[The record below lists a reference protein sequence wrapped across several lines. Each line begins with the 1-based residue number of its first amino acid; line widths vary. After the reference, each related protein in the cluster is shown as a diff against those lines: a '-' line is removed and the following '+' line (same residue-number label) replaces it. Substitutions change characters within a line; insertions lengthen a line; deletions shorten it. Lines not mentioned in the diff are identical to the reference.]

1 MKNLF
6 LILFFIL
13 NGTRAQANSVV
24 AIGDAE
30 VEKNTMAIIGPVS
43 EDGVHLGKYK
53 WAREI
58 LESDFLFYKRYFNVT
73 SHDKDDESLTPVHKL
88 TLIVDESGK
97 PKVKLLSRSSNDV
110 IIQAPDTLK
119 ESNRFLVHQLAD
131 EVYQRIMNKKSIFK
145 SKIFYVCETKREGNN
160 ILKELFVMDFDG
172 NNKKQLT
179 RHSGLVMSPSV
190 SHDNS
195 KVLYSLIS
203 SVVNSKRNINLHMLD
218 LKTGAIKLVSN
229 KQGIN
234 SGAVF
239 MPGDQR
245 ILLTLSHRGN
255 ADIYSYDLSS
265 KSYSQLTKKFSAEVD
280 PSISADG
287 RMLTFLSD
295 RPGKPMIYTMNP
307 SGVEKNVKRIGWVG
321 QYNATPRF
329 SPDGKEIAFSSWLDN
344 RFDIFKLNADG
355 SNLSRLTK
363 DFGSNEDPTFSP
375 DSEFIAF
382 TSQRV
387 INRSEANQG
396 IYVIDRFGEVMDRSR
411 DGKKTPN
418 FTSEYKICSS
428 PRWSR

>member
-1 MKNLF
+1 MKIIISLLLLSFSIYAN
-6 LILFFIL
+6 
-13 NGTRAQANSVV
+13 ANSVV

-30 VEKNTMAIIGPVS
+30 IEKNTLGIIGPVS
-43 EDGVHLGKYK
+43 EEGVALGQYK
-53 WAREI
+53 WAAEI
-58 LESDFLFYKRYFNVT
+58 LASDFSFYKKYFT
-73 SHDKDDESLTPVHKL
+73 ISRHDKDSEEIKMVHKL
-88 TLIVDESGK
+88 ILIVDAEGK
-97 PKVKLLSRSSNDV
+97 PKIKLLSQNANDV
-110 IIQAPDTLK
+110 IIQAPDVLK
-119 ESNRFLVHQLAD
+119 AGNRFLVHQLAD
-131 EVYQRIMNKKSIFK
+131 EAYQRIMKKKSIFK
-145 SKIFYVCETKREGNN
+145 SKVFYVCETKREGNN

-172 NNKKQLT
+172 KNKKQLT
-179 RHSGLVMSPSV
+179 RHAGLVMSPSV

-203 SVVNSKRNINLHMLD
+203 SVVSAKRNINLHMLD
-218 LKTGAIKLVSN
+218 LKTGKISLVSS
-229 KQGIN
+229 KKGIN

-239 MPGDQR
+239 MPGDKK

-255 ADIYSYDLSS
+255 ADIYSYDLGSR
-265 KSYSQLTKKFSAEVD
+265 KYDQITKKFSSEVD

-375 DSEFIAF
+375 DGEFIAF

-387 INRSEANQG
+387 ISRTEAVQG
-396 IYVIDRFGEVMDRSR
+396 VYVIDKHGEVIETERN
-411 DGKKTPN
+411 GKKTPN
-418 FTSEYKICSS
+418 FTSDYKICTS